1 MDIPLAVALVLY
13 IALFCFRHFVIQKIN
28 KERLLQDFL
37 RESSLTFIRKV
48 DDLSVGKSS
57 RILLKKYNF
66 LMAMLWTVT
75 VLVLI
80 YLIVNNIRGV

>member
-13 IALFCFRHFVIQKIN
+13 IALFCFRYFVIQKIN

-48 DDLSVGKSS
+48 DDLSVSKTG

-66 LMAMLWTVT
+66 LTTVLWAVT
-75 VLVLI
+75 ILVLI
-80 YLIVNNIRGV
+80 YLIVDNIRGA